1 MRLAAPLRALATM
14 SASISRRIADTDAP
28 VIVGMQQMLKG
39 KSDVMSMAQGIVH
52 WPPPSEAL
60 QAARAALDEPQT
72 SLYCADDGLPALR
85 DALKQKLARDN
96 GLVSSEVMVTAGAN
110 QAYTNVVLSLLDAG
124 DAAVLYRPYYFNHL
138 MALQMT
144 GSAADVVLPPSTPDM
159 QPDLA
164 ALQGEIEARAA
175 AGRPPIKLV
184 TLVNPGNPTG
194 VMIPRPTL
202 EAFSAVC
209 EQNGIWLVLDNTY
222 EHFAYEGEATHSCLE
237 GEHIINVF
245 SFSKAYGMMGWRVG
259 YAAFPPSLG
268 PQLFKTQDTI
278 VICPTV
284 ISQKVAIGALET
296 GRAWVDER
304 IASLAEQKALVLD
317 ALHATLGADAV
328 KGGSG
333 AIYLFCRLP
342 AGCEDDTAV
351 VVRLPAAPAAAR
363 LPPHPSE
370 RRALPSPRGRGGSP
384 TRTASALSRVRLAAC
399 LATCAYATQTFRS
412 SGRARQPRG
421 CERALGSSQRA
432 ASISRHTAA
441 SSELA
446 SVRSRHLAWRRG
458 G

>member
-1 MRLAAPLRALATM
+1 MRLVAPLRALATM

-52 WPPPSEAL
+52 WSPPAEAL
-60 QAARAALDEPQT
+60 QAARTALDEPQT

-85 DALKQKLARDN
+85 DALKEKLARDN

-164 ALQGEIEARAA
+164 ALQAEIEARAA

-209 EQNGIWLVLDNTY
+209 AQNGIWLVLDNTY
-222 EHFAYEGEATHSCLE
+222 EHFAYAGEAAHSCLE
-237 GEHIINVF
+237 GEHIVNVF

-284 ISQKVAIGALET
+284 VSQKVAIGALDT

-304 IASLAEQKALVLD
+304 IASLAEQKALVLE

-351 VVRLPAAPAAAR
+351 VVCVPTALQQPASRRIRLIVVPC
-363 LPPHPSE
+363 
-370 RRALPSPRGRGGSP
+370 PSPRFRGGSP
-384 TRTASALSRVRLAAC
+384 THTASASSRVRHAAC
-399 LATCAYATQTFRS
+399 RATCASVTQIFRS
-412 SGRARQPRG
+412 SGRARQPQG
-421 CERALGSSQRA
+421 CARVWESLQGA
-432 ASISRHTAA
+432 ASICRHIAA
-441 SSELA
+441 SDELA
-446 SVRSRHLAWRRG
+446 VRSHVEW
-458 G
+458 